1 MSSPVVVFA
10 IGNPSRGDDAL
21 GPTIHGRL
29 AEWLENAGLA
39 GHFELFED
47 FQLNIEHALDLVGRE
62 LALFIDAGSGTP
74 SPFTFYPVSA
84 QAGIAHTS
92 HALPPHSVLQV
103 FKQTM
108 GSEPPPSFV
117 LCVHGEQFVLGAPL
131 SEVAQ
136 RNADAACAF
145 LFTLCREAQPDHWIA
160 QCNAGPENPE
170 C

>member
-1 MSSPVVVFA
+1 MSPSVVVFA

-39 GHFELFED
+39 AHVELFED

-62 LALFIDAGSGTP
+62 LALFIDAGAGTP
-74 SPFTFYPVSA
+74 SPFDFYPVNA
-84 QAGIAHTS
+84 QAGLAHTS

-108 GSEPPPSFV
+108 GGEPPPAFV
-117 LCVHGEQFVLGAPL
+117 LCVRGEQFVLGAPL
-131 SEVAQ
+131 S
-136 RNADAACAF
+136 DAAQANAEAAIDF
-145 LFTLCREAQPDHWIA
+145 LVDLFAEPSPAKWQAISKKVR
-160 QCNAGPENPE
+160 AGRAN
-170 C
+170 